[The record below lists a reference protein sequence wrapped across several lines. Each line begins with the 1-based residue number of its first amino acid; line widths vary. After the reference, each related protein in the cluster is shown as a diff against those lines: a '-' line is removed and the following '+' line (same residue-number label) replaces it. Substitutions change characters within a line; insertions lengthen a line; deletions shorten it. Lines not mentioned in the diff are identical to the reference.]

1 MEACNS
7 LSLRASKQY
16 LRPLMGSWDHESMIR
31 EELDNHESKHQHKCS
46 LKVVVEMELDEYAL
60 WCVDKMQNQSWNFLM
75 NIAYH

>member
-1 MEACNS
+1 
-7 LSLRASKQY
+7 
-16 LRPLMGSWDHESMIR
+16 
-31 EELDNHESKHQHKCS
+31 